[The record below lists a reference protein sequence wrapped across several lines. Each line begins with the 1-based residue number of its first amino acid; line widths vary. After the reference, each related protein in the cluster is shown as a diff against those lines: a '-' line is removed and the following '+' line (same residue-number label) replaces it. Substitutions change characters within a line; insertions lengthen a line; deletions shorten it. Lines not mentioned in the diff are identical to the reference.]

1 MPNIVP
7 TWIETKWYKLPNT
20 DVMFKMFCD
29 LRWLQAYSL
38 QVHIVL
44 GEAFD
49 RIYEQ
54 FLTEM
59 PNKTLHKRKGV
70 YSTPKT
76 TFVLPTSASQLRSG
90 L

>member
-1 MPNIVP
+1 MSNMVS

-29 LRWLQAYSL
+29 PRCLQAYSL
-38 QVHIVL
+38 QVHIVWGKHL
-44 GEAFD
+44 REFMNT
-49 RIYEQ
+49 

-59 PNKTLHKRKGV
+59 PNKTLHKGKGV